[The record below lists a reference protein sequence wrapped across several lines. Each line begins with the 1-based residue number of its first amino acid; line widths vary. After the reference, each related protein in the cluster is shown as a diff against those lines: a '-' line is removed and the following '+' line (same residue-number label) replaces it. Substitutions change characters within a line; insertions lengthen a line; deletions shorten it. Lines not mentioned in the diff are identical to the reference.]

1 MFRNA
6 ARKFVEFRNF
16 ASRNFSYKLMDPF
29 AEHMTKNYAGYSV
42 VLALVSA
49 YTVGSFSVLRLQLRP
64 IERIMT
70 EMKLESK
77 ERIEKLGTE
86 SKERAAETKERI
98 EKLDMKFDGLSKE
111 IKESNDKMNS
121 RVDSVLLRS
130 LDLQRGPKPAGE

>member
-6 ARKFVEFRNF
+6 ARKFVEFG
-16 ASRNFSYKLMDPF
+16 NFSRKFSVQAMDPF
-29 AEHMTKNYAGYSV
+29 AEHMTKNYPGYSV
-42 VLALVSA
+42 VLALVST
-49 YTVGSFSVLRLQLRP
+49 YIVGSFFVLKLQLSP

-70 EMKLESK
+70 EMKQES
-77 ERIEKLGTE
+77 
-86 SKERAAETKERI
+86 KERI

>member
-6 ARKFVEFRNF
+6 ARKFVEFG
-16 ASRNFSYKLMDPF
+16 NFSRKFSVQAMDPF

-70 EMKLESK
+70 EMKQES
-77 ERIEKLGTE
+77 
-86 SKERAAETKERI
+86 KERI